1 MLFGDAPLTGLFIT
15 IEGIEGSGKSS
26 QVQRLV
32 NRLNRLNIPT
42 VVSREPGGTKLCQG
56 IRSLLLEQNN
66 YDEVWTPKAELMLF
80 YADRIQHISQFI
92 TPMLESGN
100 VVILDRFDD
109 STRAYQGARG
119 IEDSMMDQM
128 TNLVLGSLRPTITL
142 LLDIDPTISL
152 TRAAN
157 RNKIENNFSETRFD
171 EEDLRFH
178 HLVRNR
184 FLEIAQKDT
193 KRIFIISAIE
203 PPDKVEEMIWTRVSS
218 LMQGIGYRVN

>member
-1 MLFGDAPLTGLFIT
+1 MTGLFIT

-32 NRLNRLNIPT
+32 NHLNYLNIPT
-42 VVSREPGGTKLCQG
+42 AASREPGGTKLCQG
-56 IRSLLLEQNN
+56 IRSLLLKQNN

-92 TPMLESGN
+92 TPMLKSGK
-100 VVILDRFDD
+100 VVVLDRFDD

-119 IEDSMMDQM
+119 VEDSVMDQM

-142 LLDIDPTISL
+142 LLDIDPAISL
-152 TRAAN
+152 ARAEN

-171 EEDLRFH
+171 EENLKFH

-184 FLEIAQKDT
+184 FLEIAKKDT
-193 KRIFIISAIE
+193 KRISIISAIE
-203 PPDKVEEMIWTRVSS
+203 PPDKVEEMIWTKVSN